1 MQYRADIGGLRAL
14 AVIPVV
20 LYHLDERLVP
30 GGYVG
35 VDIFFVISGYLITA
49 LLARDLDE
57 RRFSLLTFYDR
68 RVRRIVPAYAA
79 VALAVS
85 VAALV
90 LLPPA
95 MLVAFGK
102 SLQAASTF
110 FANRYFLS
118 ATGYFGAAPDEQWLL
133 HTWSLSVEEQF
144 YLAWPL
150 LLALLFHPRLAPVRP
165 YVIWALILASLVI
178 STRNAVFRPAPAF
191 YNSAGRF
198 WELLLGAALALGYLP
213 RLRAPWQGEAVALVG
228 LGLIAF
234 AYATFNHDT
243 IFPGASALVPTLGA
257 LCLIWAGEE
266 RRITRVGRLLSLAP
280 LVWIGL
286 ISYSLYLWHW
296 PIIAIHRFL
305 TFRGPDLMEGVGL
318 FVAMLL
324 VSTLSWRFVEA
335 PFRRHGPACAAS
347 EWRSVGVGV
356 AVLAGL
362 AGLAWVMVATG
373 GLPGRAT
380 AAYLEAE
387 RTVGTYWEGRAI
399 CLLGPGGTRPPEGQ
413 CRFGDPDPQA
423 PVVALWGDSFGD
435 HHGPALDRLGR
446 EEGFGFWQVTKAG
459 CAPLAPDP
467 ALSPLARSEQQ
478 ACNAFRAQ
486 SLEQLVG
493 DPRVRLV
500 VIAGNWAND
509 PPADRARLAT
519 ALDAFSAAGKPVL
532 LVGSAGGFPTGGGRC
547 VLRRRFAGADES
559 VCDVTRG
566 ASDADAAPLEIWL
579 QSLAEAGSGRAL
591 FRPRLVYCDATR
603 CRPTAKGVPLFLD
616 GGHLDVAGALHALE
630 AWRAVLVPALK
641 AAGPPVR

>member
-1 MQYRADIGGLRAL
+1 MRYRADIGGLRAL

-49 LLARDLDE
+49 LLARDLEE
-57 RRFSLLTFYDR
+57 RRFSLLSFYDR

-79 VALAVS
+79 VALVVS
-85 VAALV
+85 LAALV
-90 LLPPA
+90 LLPPG
-95 MLVAFGK
+95 MLMAYGK

-118 ATGYFGAAPDEQWLL
+118 ATGYFGAAPDEQFLL

-150 LLALLFHPRLAPVRP
+150 LLALLFHPRLARIRP
-165 YVIWALILASLVI
+165 YVIWALIVASLVV
-178 STRNAVFRPAPAF
+178 STRNAVLRPAPAF

-198 WELLLGAALALGYLP
+198 WELLLGAVLALGYLP
-213 RLRAPWQGEAVALVG
+213 RLRARWLAEGVACAG
-228 LGLIAF
+228 LGLIVF
-234 AYATFNHDT
+234 AYSMFDHGT
-243 IFPGASALVPTLGA
+243 IFPGASALVPTVGA
-257 LCLIWAGEE
+257 LCLIWAGEAG
-266 RRITRVGRLLSLAP
+266 RATWVGRALALKP

-305 TFRGPDLMEGVGL
+305 TFRSPDLLEGVGL
-318 FVAMLL
+318 FVAMLA

-335 PFRRHGPACAAS
+335 PFRRLGAASAAS
-347 EWRSVGVGV
+347 EWRSVGAGG
-356 AVLAGL
+356 AVLASL
-362 AGLAWVMVATG
+362 AGLAWIMVATG
-373 GLPGRAT
+373 GLPGRAS

-387 RTVGTYWEGRAI
+387 RTVGTYWQGRAT
-399 CLLGPGGTRPPEGQ
+399 CLLGPGGTMPPEGQ

-423 PVVALWGDSFGD
+423 PVVVLWGDSFGD
-435 HHGPALDRLGR
+435 HFGPALDYLGR

-467 ALSPLARSEQQ
+467 DLGPLARAEQQ

-486 SLEQLVG
+486 SLARLVQ
-493 DPRVRLV
+493 DQRVRLV

-509 PPADRARLAT
+509 PPAARARLAT
-519 ALDAFSAAGKPVL
+519 ALDALSAAGKPVL
-532 LVGSAGGFPTGGGRC
+532 LVGSAGNFPTGGGRC
-547 VLRRRFAGADES
+547 VLRRRFAEGDEA
-559 VCDVTRG
+559 VCDVTRA
-566 ASDADAAPLEIWL
+566 ASDAEAAHWEHWL
-579 QSLAEAGSGRAL
+579 QSLADARERRSL
-591 FRPRLVYCDATR
+591 FRPRLIYCDATH
-603 CRPTAKGVPLFLD
+603 CRPTADGVPLFLD
-616 GGHLDVAGALHALE
+616 GGHLNVAGALRALE
-630 AWRAVLVPALK
+630 AWRSALQPYSASWK
-641 AAGPPVR
+641 R

>member
-1 MQYRADIGGLRAL
+1 MRYRADIGGLRAL
-14 AVIPVV
+14 AVLPVV

-35 VDIFFVISGYLITA
+35 VDIFFVISGYLITK
-49 LLARDLDE
+49 LLAQDLE
-57 RRFSLLTFYDR
+57 AQRFSLLTFYDR

-79 VALAVS
+79 VALATS
-85 VAALV
+85 VAALI
-90 LLPPA
+90 LLPPG

-150 LLALLFHPRLAPVRP
+150 LLALLFHPRLARIRP
-165 YVIWALILASLVI
+165 YVIWALVIASLVV
-178 STRNAVFRPAPAF
+178 STRNAVLRPGPAF
-191 YNSAGRF
+191 YNSLGRF
-198 WELLLGAALALGYLP
+198 WELLLGSVLALGYLP
-213 RLRAPWQGEAVALVG
+213 RLRTIFQAEGVALVG
-228 LGLIAF
+228 LGLIGF
-234 AYATFNHDT
+234 AYASFGHGT
-243 IFPGASALVPTLGA
+243 IFPGATALVPTVGA
-257 LCLIWAGEE
+257 LCLIWAGEDG
-266 RRITRVGRLLSLAP
+266 RTTWVGRLLALAP

-305 TFRGPDLMEGVGL
+305 TFRSPELVEGIGL
-318 FVAMLL
+318 FAAMLVL
-324 VSTLSWRFVEA
+324 SALSWRFVEA
-335 PFRRHGPACAAS
+335 PFRRHGPAQAAS
-347 EWRSVGVGV
+347 EWRSVGVGI

-362 AGLAWVMVATG
+362 TGLGWVMVATG

-380 AAYLEAE
+380 AAYLQAE
-387 RTVGTYWEGRAI
+387 QTVGTYWKGRAS
-399 CLLGPGGTRPPEGQ
+399 CLLGPGGTMPPEGQ
-413 CRFGDPDPQA
+413 CRFGDPDSRA

-435 HHGPALDRLGR
+435 HHGPALDRLGQ

-467 ALSPLARSEQQ
+467 AMSPLARSEQQ

-486 SLEQLVG
+486 SLARLIA
-493 DPRVRLV
+493 DPQVRLV

-509 PPADRARLAT
+509 PPADRARLAA

-532 LVGSAGGFPTGGGRC
+532 LVGSAGGFSTGGGRC
-547 VLRRRFAGADES
+547 VLRRRFAGNDET
-559 VCDVTRG
+559 VCNVTRS
-566 ASDADAAPLEIWL
+566 ASDADASALESWL
-579 QSLAEAGSGRAL
+579 QGLADEKPGRSL
-591 FRPRLVYCDATR
+591 FRPRLLYCDDST
-603 CRPTAKGVPLFLD
+603 CRPTADGVPLFLD
-616 GGHLDVAGALHALE
+616 GGHLNVAGALHALE
-630 AWRAVLVPALK
+630 AWRAVLVPPLK
-641 AAGPPVR
+641 TPAPPVR

>member
-1 MQYRADIGGLRAL
+1 MRYRADIGGLRAL

-49 LLARDLDE
+49 LLARDLEE
-57 RRFSLLTFYDR
+57 RRFSLLSFYDR

-79 VALAVS
+79 VALVVS
-85 VAALV
+85 LAALI
-90 LLPPA
+90 LLPPG
-95 MLVAFGK
+95 MLVAYGK

-118 ATGYFGAAPDEQWLL
+118 ATGYFGAAPDEQFLL

-150 LLALLFHPRLAPVRP
+150 LLALLFHPRLARIRP
-165 YVIWALILASLVI
+165 YVIWALIIASLVV
-178 STRNAVFRPAPAF
+178 STRNAVLRPAPAF

-198 WELLLGAALALGYLP
+198 WELLLGAVLALGYLP
-213 RLRAPWQGEAVALVG
+213 RLRARWQVEGVAIAG
-228 LGLIAF
+228 LGLIVF
-234 AYATFNHDT
+234 AYAMFDHAT
-243 IFPGASALVPTLGA
+243 IFPGASALVPTVGA
-257 LCLIWAGEE
+257 LCLIWAGEAG
-266 RRITRVGRLLSLAP
+266 RTTWVGRALSLKP

-305 TFRGPDLMEGVGL
+305 TFRSPDLLEGVGL
-318 FVAMLL
+318 FVAMLA

-335 PFRRHGPACAAS
+335 PFRRHGPAGAAS
-347 EWRSVGVGV
+347 EWRSVGAGV
-356 AVLAGL
+356 AVLASL
-362 AGLAWVMVATG
+362 AGLAWIMVATG

-387 RTVGTYWEGRAI
+387 RTVGTYWQGRAT
-399 CLLGPGGTRPPEGQ
+399 CLLGPGGIMPPEGQ

-435 HHGPALDRLGR
+435 HYGPALDRLGL
-446 EEGFGFWQVTKAG
+446 EEGFSFWQVTKAG

-467 ALSPLARSEQQ
+467 ELGPLARAEQQ

-486 SLEQLVG
+486 SLARLVE
-493 DPRVRLV
+493 DPQVRLV

-509 PPADRARLAT
+509 PPTARVRLAT
-519 ALDAFSAAGKPVL
+519 ALDALSAAGKPVL
-532 LVGSAGGFPTGGGRC
+532 LVDSAGRFPTGGGRC
-547 VLRRRFAGADES
+547 VLRRRFAGADEA
-559 VCDVTRG
+559 VCDVTRA
-566 ASDADAAPLEIWL
+566 ASDAAAAPWERWL
-579 QSLAEAGSGRAL
+579 QSLADAGERRSL
-591 FRPRLVYCDATR
+591 FRPRLIYCVATL
-603 CRPTAKGVPLFLD
+603 CRPTADGVPLFLD
-616 GGHLDVAGALHALE
+616 GGHLNVAGALHGVE
-630 AWRAVLVPALK
+630 AWRAALQPYSASWK
-641 AAGPPVR
+641 R

>member
-1 MQYRADIGGLRAL
+1 MRYRADIGGLRAL

-35 VDIFFVISGYLITA
+35 VDIFFVISGYLITK
-49 LLARDLDE
+49 LLAQDLE
-57 RRFSLLTFYDR
+57 ARRFSLLTFYDR

-79 VALAVS
+79 VALATS
-85 VAALV
+85 MAALI
-90 LLPPA
+90 LLPPG
-95 MLVAFGK
+95 MMVAFGK

-110 FANRYFLS
+110 LANRYFLS

-133 HTWSLSVEEQF
+133 PTWSLSVEEQF

-150 LLALLFHPRLAPVRP
+150 LLAVLFHPRLARLRP
-165 YVIWALILASLVI
+165 YLVWALIIASLAV
-178 STRNAVFRPAPAF
+178 STRNAVLRPAPAF

-198 WELLLGAALALGYLP
+198 WELLLGALLALGYLP
-213 RLRAPWQGEAVALVG
+213 RPRTSWQAEAVAGVG
-228 LGLIAF
+228 LGLIAT

-243 IFPGASALVPTLGA
+243 IFPGALALVPTAGA

-266 RRITRVGRLLSLAP
+266 GRTTRVGRLLSLPP

-305 TFRGPDLMEGVGL
+305 TFRSPGLWEGVGL
-318 FVAMLL
+318 FAAMLAL
-324 VSTLSWRFVEA
+324 SALSWRFVEA
-335 PFRRHGPACAAS
+335 PFRRHGPASAAS
-347 EWRSVGVGV
+347 EWRSVGGGV
-356 AVLAGL
+356 AALAAL

-380 AAYLEAE
+380 AAYLAAE
-387 RTVGTYWEGRAI
+387 RTVGTYWQGRAT
-399 CLLGPGGTRPPEGQ
+399 CLLGPGGTMPADGQ

-446 EEGFGFWQVTKAG
+446 EEGFGFWQLTKAG
-459 CAPLAPDP
+459 CAPLAPDQ
-467 ALSPLARSEQQ
+467 AMSPLARSEPR
-478 ACNAFRAQ
+478 ACNAFRDQ
-486 SLEQLVG
+486 SLARLIA

-500 VIAGNWAND
+500 VIAGNWSND

-519 ALDAFSAAGKPVL
+519 ALDGLSAAGKPVL

-547 VLRRRFAGADES
+547 VLRRRFAGTDEG
-559 VCDVTRG
+559 VCDMTRA
-566 ASDADAAPLEIWL
+566 ASDADAAPIEQWL
-579 QSLAEAGSGRAL
+579 GSLAAAGPGRTL
-591 FRPRLVYCDATR
+591 FRPRLLYCDDTR
-603 CRPTAKGVPLFLD
+603 CRPTADGVPLFLD

-630 AWRAVLVPALK
+630 AWRAVLLPALQGT
-641 AAGPPVR
+641 GPMVR